1 MSIFNQQQINFQN
14 EKYEKLKYQK
24 MNFETY
30 FRYKLIFDILII
42 DRYSLYIL
50 QYSVSV

>member
-1 MSIFNQQQINFQN
+1 MPLFNQQQVNFQN
-14 EKYEKLKYQK
+14 DNYEKLKYQK
-24 MNFETY
+24 MNIETY

-50 QYSVSV
+50 QYTVAV